1 MKYRM
6 PSASDYNQQKA
17 KERKAGLAGDKK
29 PQTSRRMPLVGG
41 SVSIKN
47 SCLKSREAGCWLESG
62 EYGKPA
68 GGGKGRRGRRQ
79 WFII

>member
-1 MKYRM
+1 MLGIKKPQSRRRM
-6 PSASDYNQQKA
+6 PS
-17 KERKAGLAGDKK
+17 
-29 PQTSRRMPLVGG
+29 VGG
-41 SVSIKN
+41 SGSIKN
-47 SCLKSREAGCWLESG
+47 SCQKRREAGGWRELESG